1 MRGARRAQRL
11 CVLAILTSLAWQGL
25 GCSNK
30 DAVLGVAKP
39 VSGPTVSLDRDV
51 QPILSSHCAV
61 AGCHGAPLGAPMSL
75 LSSDTYTALVGAA
88 ACEAPAFKRVEAGS
102 SATSYLLMK
111 LEGTQSAILGGG
123 GCGTCTFVAGT
134 VADCGSRMPLGGPFL
149 ADAEIQ
155 VIREWIDEG
164 APNH

>member
-1 MRGARRAQRL
+1 MRGARHSRL
-11 CVLAILTSLAWQGL
+11 LCALVLGMSPVWGLA
-25 GCSNK
+25 CSNK

-39 VSGPTVSLDRDV
+39 VSGPTVTLSRDV

-61 AGCHGAPLGAPMSL
+61 SFCHGAPLGAPMSL
-75 LSSDTYTALVGAA
+75 QTSDTYTSLVGVA

-111 LEGTQSAILGGG
+111 LQGTQSAILDGG
-123 GCGTCTFVAGT
+123 GCGSCTFVAGT
-134 VADCGSRMPLGGPFL
+134 VADCGGRMPLGGPPFL

-164 APNH
+164 APGD